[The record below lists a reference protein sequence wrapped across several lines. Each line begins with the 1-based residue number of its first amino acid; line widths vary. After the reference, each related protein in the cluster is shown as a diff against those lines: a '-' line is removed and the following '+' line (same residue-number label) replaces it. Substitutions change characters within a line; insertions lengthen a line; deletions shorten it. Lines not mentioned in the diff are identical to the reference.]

1 METSRSGNLKELIEG
16 VIEDATSRANDF
28 GAEIPS
34 FETWAISTKVYNA
47 VVSYLK
53 EYNDEEVE
61 TLAKELQFLRRE
73 LKQLRNKAGGDTSEE
88 LSHAYMVI
96 KYLLATREGKQVHIA
111 AEGIEKTDAQYD
123 LHIEHETD
131 AVVLRL
137 KIA

>member
-1 METSRSGNLKELIEG
+1 METSRSGNLKEIIEE
-16 VIEDATSRANDF
+16 VVDNATSRANDF

-61 TLAKELQFLRRE
+61 ALAKEMYSLKRQ
-73 LKQLRNKAGGDTSEE
+73 LKQLRNTSGADSSEE
-88 LSHAYMVI
+88 LFHAYMVI
-96 KYLLATREGKQVHIA
+96 KYLLATREGKQAHIPS
-111 AEGIEKTDAQYD
+111 EGIEKTDAQYD

-137 KIA
+137 KVA